1 MNRIRIHPVE
11 AIFVN
16 YIVMPALNRYLLMRI
31 FNYWREKEP
40 MKFNPRTH
48 TCGDLRE
55 KNIGENVVLNGW
67 VDTRRDLGGVIFI
80 EIRDRYGITQ
90 VVFEPGYN
98 QETHQLAKDLRSE
111 FVISI
116 EGKVRKR
123 PEGTE
128 NPQMPTGNVDVMV
141 DKLFVLNTAKTP
153 PFPIKDEVEISEDV
167 RLKYRYLDLRRPK
180 VQKNLLLRHKLY
192 QVVRKYFDENSFVE
206 VETPVLMKSTPEGAR
221 DFLVPSR
228 LHKGKFY
235 ALPQSPQQYKQILMV
250 AGMDRYFQIVKCFR
264 DEDLRADRQP
274 EFTQIDVEMSF
285 VDQADIFSVVE
296 GLMKKLFK
304 EMMDYNLPPS
314 LPRLTFDE
322 AMEKY
327 GSDKPDLRFDLEM
340 ISLNDVFANS
350 EFRVYKEAINK
361 GGVVTGLLASNCGE
375 YTRNQLDVLTDFAK
389 KLGASGLIWIRVK
402 EDGLD
407 SPTVKFLGEDEQK
420 NLIAKLNAK
429 PGDLILIL
437 AGAKLK
443 TLSIMGSLR
452 LEMARRLDLIRNGKK
467 ISMLWVTDFP
477 LLEWDEETKRYY
489 AMHHP
494 FTSPRIE
501 DIELM
506 KTDPGKVK
514 ARAYDLVLNGNEI
527 AGGSIRI
534 HNAELQSLMFKAIG
548 MPEEEAEQKFG
559 FLMNA
564 FKYGAP
570 PHGGIAFGVD
580 RLCMLIAG
588 ENSIREVIAFPK
600 TAAAVSLMDD
610 SPSNVSEE
618 QLREL
623 HIRVR

>member
-1 MNRIRIHPVE
+1 
-11 AIFVN
+11 
-16 YIVMPALNRYLLMRI
+16 
-31 FNYWREKEP
+31 

-48 TCGDLRE
+48 TCGELRE
-55 KNIGENVVLNGW
+55 KNIDENVVLNGW

-80 EIRDRYGITQ
+80 EMRDRYGITQ
-90 VVFEPGYN
+90 IVFEPGYN
-98 QETHQLAKDLRSE
+98 HETHQLAKDLRSE

-123 PEGTE
+123 PAGTE
-128 NPQMPTGNVDVMV
+128 NPQMVTGMVDVMV
-141 DKLFVLNTAKTP
+141 DKLVVLNSAKTP
-153 PFPIKDEVEISEDV
+153 PFPIKDEVEVSEDV

-180 VQKNLLLRHKLY
+180 VQKNLLLRHKLN
-192 QVVRKYFDENSFVE
+192 QIVRKYFDENNFVE

-250 AGMDRYFQIVKCFR
+250 AGLDRYFQIVKCFR

-285 VDQADIFSVVE
+285 VDKEDIFVIVE
-296 GLMKKLFK
+296 GLMQRLFK
-304 EMMDYNLPPS
+304 EMLDYELPKI
-314 LPRLTFDE
+314 LQRLTFDE

-327 GSDKPDLRFDLEM
+327 GSDKPDLRFELEM
-340 ISLNDVFANS
+340 INLNDVFKDS
-350 EFRVYKEAINK
+350 DFRVYKEAINK
-361 GGVVTGLLASNCGE
+361 GGVVTGLLARGCGE
-375 YTRNQLDVLTDFAK
+375 YTRNQLDVLTDYVK

-402 EDGLD
+402 GEGLD
-407 SPTVKFLGEDEQK
+407 SPTVKFLSEEEQK
-420 NLIAKLNAK
+420 NLIIKLNAK
-429 PGDLILIL
+429 AGDLILIL
-437 AGAKLK
+437 AGSKLK
-443 TLSIMGSLR
+443 TLSVMGSLR
-452 LEMARRLDLIRNGKK
+452 LEMARRLDLIKNGKK
-467 ISMLWVTDFP
+467 IAMLWVTDFP

-514 ARAYDLVLNGNEI
+514 ARAYDLVLNGNEV

-534 HNAELQSLMFKAIG
+534 HNAELQSLMFKTLGIS
-548 MPEEEAEQKFG
+548 EEEAEIKFG

-580 RLCMLIAG
+580 RLAMLIAG

-610 SPSNVSEE
+610 SPSNVGEE
-618 QLREL
+618 QLKEL
-623 HIRVR
+623 HIKIR